1 MQVKPDNRNETCFV
15 PTERG
20 RKLIPIPAIIA
31 LRSIDVYKR
40 QVVYVSGKERK
51 THLVIAKHQNNKIV
65 YVDPQTGDRVN
76 IDRRLNL
83 TVKGMTEISRIDNLK
98 PSKYINGCVRRRK
111 DDKQKKRPKQFEKV
125 KEKELTGSGVPMLR
139 RNT

>member
-1 MQVKPDNRNETCFV
+1 MF
-15 PTERG
+15 
-20 RKLIPIPAIIA
+20 
-31 LRSIDVYKR
+31 
-40 QVVYVSGKERK
+40 
-51 THLVIAKHQNNKIV
+51 IAKHQNSKIV
-65 YVDPQTGDRVN
+65 CVDPQTGDRVN
-76 IDRRLNL
+76 IDRRLSL

>member
-1 MQVKPDNRNETCFV
+1 M
-15 PTERG
+15 
-20 RKLIPIPAIIA
+20 
-31 LRSIDVYKR
+31 
-40 QVVYVSGKERK
+40 YVSGKERK
-51 THLVIAKHQNNKIV
+51 THVFIAKHQNSKIV
-65 YVDPQTGDRVN
+65 CVDPQTGDRVN

-111 DDKQKKRPKQFEKV
+111 DDKQKNDQQFEQV

>member
-1 MQVKPDNRNETCFV
+1 MCSLPN
-15 PTERG
+15 
-20 RKLIPIPAIIA
+20 I
-31 LRSIDVYKR
+31 
-40 QVVYVSGKERK
+40 K
-51 THLVIAKHQNNKIV
+51 TVKIV

-111 DDKQKKRPKQFEKV
+111 DDKQKNDQNSSNRSRKK
-125 KEKELTGSGVPMLR
+125 
-139 RNT
+139 N

>member
-1 MQVKPDNRNETCFV
+1 M
-15 PTERG
+15 
-20 RKLIPIPAIIA
+20 
-31 LRSIDVYKR
+31 
-40 QVVYVSGKERK
+40 YVSGKERK
-51 THLVIAKHQNNKIV
+51 THVFIAKHQNSKIV
-65 YVDPQTGDRVN
+65 CVDPQTGDRVN

-111 DDKQKKRPKQFEKV
+111 DDKQKRPKQFEQV
-125 KEKELTGSGVPMLR
+125 KEKELTGSEVPMLR

>member
-1 MQVKPDNRNETCFV
+1 M
-15 PTERG
+15 
-20 RKLIPIPAIIA
+20 
-31 LRSIDVYKR
+31 
-40 QVVYVSGKERK
+40 YVSGKERK
-51 THLVIAKHQNNKIV
+51 THVFIAKHQNSKIV

-111 DDKQKKRPKQFEKV
+111 DDKQKNDQNSSNRSRKRIDRIGSSDA
-125 KEKELTGSGVPMLR
+125 KEKHLDREPPPSYFGRYDKNHKPNHKEELVLR
-139 RNT
+139 RKLKGYLLNPAKS

>member
-1 MQVKPDNRNETCFV
+1 MF
-15 PTERG
+15 
-20 RKLIPIPAIIA
+20 
-31 LRSIDVYKR
+31 
-40 QVVYVSGKERK
+40 
-51 THLVIAKHQNNKIV
+51 IAKHQNSKIV

-111 DDKQKKRPKQFEKV
+111 DDKQKNDPNSSNRSR
-125 KEKELTGSGVPMLR
+125 EKELTGSGVPMLR

>member
-1 MQVKPDNRNETCFV
+1 M
-15 PTERG
+15 
-20 RKLIPIPAIIA
+20 
-31 LRSIDVYKR
+31 
-40 QVVYVSGKERK
+40 YVSGKERK
-51 THLVIAKHQNNKIV
+51 THVFIAKHQNNKIV

-111 DDKQKKRPKQFEKV
+111 DDKQKKRPKQFEQVKKKRINLIGSSDA
-125 KEKELTGSGVPMLR
+125 KEKHLDREPPPSYFGRYDKIISQTIRKSWYCGE
-139 RNT
+139 N

>member
-1 MQVKPDNRNETCFV
+1 MCP
-15 PTERG
+15 
-20 RKLIPIPAIIA
+20 
-31 LRSIDVYKR
+31 
-40 QVVYVSGKERK
+40 ERK
-51 THLVIAKHQNNKIV
+51 THVFIAKHQNSKIV

-111 DDKQKKRPKQFEKV
+111 EDKQKNDQNSSNRSRKK
-125 KEKELTGSGVPMLR
+125 
-139 RNT
+139 N

>member
-1 MQVKPDNRNETCFV
+1 M
-15 PTERG
+15 
-20 RKLIPIPAIIA
+20 
-31 LRSIDVYKR
+31 
-40 QVVYVSGKERK
+40 YVSGKERK

-65 YVDPQTGDRVN
+65 YVDQQTGDRVN

>member
-1 MQVKPDNRNETCFV
+1 MH
-15 PTERG
+15 
-20 RKLIPIPAIIA
+20 
-31 LRSIDVYKR
+31 
-40 QVVYVSGKERK
+40 VSGKERK
-51 THLVIAKHQNNKIV
+51 THVFIAKHQNSKIV
-65 YVDPQTGDRVN
+65 CVDPQTGDRVN